1 MASLSSNT
9 RHDERHGRAGQ
20 GQLRRDG
27 GRARGSRLAFDALPG
42 ARPEGKGDLA
52 PRVEIRRRA
61 RQVQDEA
68 ADGADHGEAEFEQPI
83 AQPQHLG
90 SGTRGARRAQ
100 PQFLH
105 ERIAR

>member
-9 RHDERHGRAGQ
+9 RHDERHGGLAKDSFAVMAVVHAGPDSRSTRYPARAP
-20 GQLRRDG
+20 R
-27 GRARGSRLAFDALPG
+27 
-42 ARPEGKGDLA
+42 EKGDLA

-68 ADGADHGEAEFEQPI
+68 ADGADHVDAEFEQPI